1 MSPPADKRGPP
12 ETDFSTELAER
23 LDDAPTDDRVY
34 RVALELVEPTRVA
47 TVADRA
53 DCSKTAARR
62 HLDRL
67 ADIGLLTRVM
77 DGPAAYRRN
86 ESYFEWRRFD
96 RLASLSEEESNERL
110 RSLLAEH
117 ADYRD
122 EFEVDEPA
130 DVDPLEYDDSETIW
144 LELEGWKAVRTE
156 IRDLRRAKE
165 ERSVDEGIA

>member
-1 MSPPADKRGPP
+1 MVATHVIPTGRGHVILAGRERGNNYIACLLVFVVMSPPADERGPP

-23 LDDAPTDDRVY
+23 LADAPTDDRVY

-77 DGPAAYRRN
+77 DDPAAYRRN

-96 RLASLSEEESNERL
+96 RLVSLSEEESTERL

-117 ADYRD
+117 AEYRD
-122 EFEVDEPA
+122 KFEVDEP
-130 DVDPLEYDDSETIW
+130 
-144 LELEGWKAVRTE
+144 
-156 IRDLRRAKE
+156 
-165 ERSVDEGIA
+165 